1 MSVSEVAKAVQ
12 VLAPLVEQVVTAI
25 RSGETPEFLTSLPD
39 TLRSRVTLEL
49 IKARF
54 VLKDP

>member
-25 RSGETPEFLTSLPD
+25 RGGETPEFLTSLPD

-49 IKARF
+49 IKARQ
-54 VLKDP
+54 